1 MSGTR
6 LLDAS
11 VLAQISSLDLVA
23 KTVVEGFLTGL
34 HRSPAFGFSQEFAEY
49 RPYTP
54 GDDPRFVDWNVYART
69 DRVYL
74 KQYQGETN
82 AALLLLFD
90 ASASMGYG
98 SGPVTKM
105 EYARFLAASLAYLAV
120 HQRDPA
126 GLVVFD
132 EEVRAF
138 VPPSLRHGQLPTL
151 LAALEHAQPSRRTDV
166 ERALTG
172 AARLVRRRGL
182 VAVVSDFYDPPEHI
196 LRALAPLTGRG
207 HDLVL
212 FHVLDPV
219 ELDPGLREPVRL
231 EDMETGRHLEVGPRQ
246 MAEYRTRLR
255 DHIDALRRAAGDRRA
270 DYQLL
275 DTSKPLDAALRE
287 YLRRRERTGSG
298 LSYGL

>member
-132 EEVRAF
+132 EEVRVF

-166 ERALTG
+166 ERALNG

-212 FHVLDPV
+212 FHVLDPS
-219 ELDPGLREPVRL
+219 EMAPRFDDPVRL
-231 EDMETGRHLEVGPRQ
+231 EDVETGERLEAGPLEEQ
-246 MAEYRTRLR
+246 EYRRRLAAHV
-255 DHIDALRRAAGDRRA
+255 DELRRRAGEARA
-270 DYQLL
+270 DYRLVV
-275 DTSKPLDAALRE
+275 TSQPLDAVLRE
-287 YLRRRERTGSG
+287 YLRYRERRS
-298 LSYGL
+298 

>member
-1 MSGTR
+1 VTETR
-6 LLDAS
+6 LLDS
-11 VLAQISSLDLVA
+11 RVLAQISSLDLVA

-74 KQYQGETN
+74 KQYKGETN
-82 AALLLLFD
+82 AALVILFD

-98 SGPVTKM
+98 SGAVAKI

-132 EEVRAF
+132 EEVRAY
-138 VPPSLRHGQLPTL
+138 VPPSLRHGQLPSL
-151 LAALEHAQPSRRTDV
+151 LSALEQAQPSRRTDV
-166 ERALTG
+166 ERALAG
-172 AARLVRRRGL
+172 VARLVRRRGM
-182 VAVVSDFYDPPEHI
+182 VAVVSDFYDPPERI
-196 LRALAPLTGRG
+196 LRALAPLSGRG

-212 FHVLDPV
+212 FHVLDPL
-219 ELDPGLREPVRL
+219 EIDPRLREPVRL
-231 EDMETGRHLEVGPRQ
+231 EDMETGQQLEVGPAQ
-246 MAEYRTRLR
+246 SAEYVARMREHVET
-255 DHIDALRRAAGDRRA
+255 LRRAAGNRGA
-270 DYQLL
+270 DYRLL
-275 DTSKPLDAALRE
+275 DTSRPLDGALRE
-287 YLRRRERTGSG
+287 YLRRRERGVRSV
-298 LSYGL
+298 L